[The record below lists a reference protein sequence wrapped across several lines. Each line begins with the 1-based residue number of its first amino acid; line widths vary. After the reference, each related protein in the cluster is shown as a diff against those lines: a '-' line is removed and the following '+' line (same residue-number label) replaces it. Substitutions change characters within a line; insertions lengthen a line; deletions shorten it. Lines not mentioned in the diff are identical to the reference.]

1 MGDVVIPCKLTA
13 EGLRTPI
20 SKRLSCLIQDAPYGW
35 VAPLQNPDE
44 IEVKVHCDGDILS
57 QSLREKCQCDD
68 VFKKYPGAVA
78 IETEGEGLYAAA
90 YDANIEWVIVK
101 GVASYF
107 HRSQSATSEWLSFAS
122 TMAASMVAK
131 MLKDPT
137 VFREWPHY
145 NQAAELASRVAVL
158 SLPPNGAV
166 TADETADETKG
177 ISILPLS
184 PFHVTRRRERE
195 IQKICEAFDR
205 LKESASGSLVSGVF
219 VKGPPGC
226 GKTQLARQFGE
237 EYIKRV
243 ENGRRKIVATLNA
256 RSAESFLESYKE
268 LHEQLKIR
276 KHSVKKGDIRE
287 RIKTYTDDIKS
298 HLRESCCT
306 WLIIVDN
313 LTINDPLRDFWPAP
327 GENSLWG
334 KGRVLVTTQDSDLAP
349 IAHANAEVIGLDS
362 GMTEEDAL
370 HLLSDVS
377 LIKADDDAKGVARVL
392 GYYPLSLACAAV
404 YVRQMTKDRSF
415 SKFSWKNYEEIFQE
429 NVAGVDHSNY
439 AYHNTCYPQSML
451 QAAELAARRM
461 AENKEVLRAAFV
473 FLSYCALQPVPL
485 DTVGQYVLRLAGASG
500 DGKTRG
506 RDDVKRKIASC
517 SLLIYP
523 ETGERGIEVVTL
535 HQVMRCAFSQIRQR
549 PDKKSG
555 SQLESS
561 GNDDVSEER
570 QERNGVLQTLNT
582 VYHNIKGNM
591 KKDAIAMRIIL
602 SPHLKEFIENP
613 GNDQD
618 LEKIDIV
625 EALVYRADSLV
636 HVAGSKNNSCVA
648 LLERAYCITKELER
662 EDLRTCGLRC
672 DLGYSYREAGKLDKA
687 KSVLEEA
694 YRLCEEHTETEWMKL
709 RCRVLNILGFT
720 FREMFQL
727 DKAKEYM
734 KRSVDVTK
742 ITFGKNH
749 VEVGKRLCNLG
760 IILHDRWENDKAMEV
775 LEEAKSIVEASD
787 TSELFIRAQVLN
799 YTAKVHLRWYLGL
812 RFTHPREPSTR
823 KHLEESDTLHSQAL
837 EIYMEHHGDQ
847 QKFTN
852 GVMMT
857 YGTAKLH
864 LGDIKQAQ
872 EMCEK
877 AVQVYRDSGHIA
889 WPRAGTFLA
898 DIFLVRKE
906 YSRAKEF
913 LEEIVKAHD
922 DMSLNVS
929 PGAYHPRALLAEA
942 YANLGNVESAKQ
954 ILKQLLEEWKE
965 KGMHSEHYW
974 VARARAF
981 IETLKSREED
991 VVEFARGQVLSL

>member
-1 MGDVVIPCKLTA
+1 MA
-13 EGLRTPI
+13 
-20 SKRLSCLIQDAPYGW
+20 
-35 VAPLQNPDE
+35 LQ
-44 IEVKVHCDGDILS
+44 
-57 QSLREKCQCDD
+57 
-68 VFKKYPGAVA
+68 
-78 IETEGEGLYAAA
+78 
-90 YDANIEWVIVK
+90 
-101 GVASYF
+101 
-107 HRSQSATSEWLSFAS
+107 
-122 TMAASMVAK
+122 
-131 MLKDPT
+131 LKDEGILFKQGTPT
-137 VFREWPHY
+137 DNELLSLAQDTISVWEKLGLALDLTNSHLDEVDADHSDVLDKSYAMLRKWKESHGVEATFERLAKGLNHKAVNRRDLIDEY
-145 NQAAELASRVAVL
+145 CRDQAAELASRVAVL

-166 TADETADETKG
+166 TADETADETAV
-177 ISILPLS
+177 ISILPGS
-184 PFHVTRRRERE
+184 PFHVTQRRGRE
-195 IQKICEAFDR
+195 IQKICEAFER
-205 LKESASGSLVSGVF
+205 LNESASSSLVSGVF

-226 GKTQLARQFGE
+226 GKTQLARQFGK
-237 EYIKRV
+237 EYIKWV
-243 ENGRRKIVATLNA
+243 ENGRRKIVATLYA
-256 RSAESFLESYKE
+256 RSAESLLESYKE
-268 LHEQLKIR
+268 LHEKLEIR
-276 KHSVKKGDIRE
+276 KHSVEKGDIRE
-287 RIKTYTDDIKS
+287 RIKTYADDIKS

-313 LTINDPLRDFWPAP
+313 LTINDPLRDFWPVP

-334 KGRVLVTTQDSDLAP
+334 KGRVLVTTQDSELAP

-377 LIKADDDAKGVARVL
+377 RIKADDDAKGVARVL

-404 YVRQMTKDRSF
+404 YVRQMREDRPF
-415 SKFSWKNYEEIFQE
+415 SKFSWKNYKDNLQKYF
-429 NVAGVDHSNY
+429 ADVDHSDY
-439 AYHNTCYPQSML
+439 AHHNACYPQSMIP
-451 QAAELAARRM
+451 AAEFAARRM
-461 AENKEVLRAAFV
+461 AENNEVLRAAFV

-485 DTVGQYVLRLAGASG
+485 DTVAQYVVRLASASG
-500 DGKTRG
+500 DGKTRVP
-506 RDDVKRKIASC
+506 DDIKRKIASC

-582 VYHNIKGNM
+582 VYHNIKDNM

-618 LEKIDIV
+618 LEKIHVV
-625 EALVYRADSLV
+625 EALVYLADSLV
-636 HVAGSKNNSCVA
+636 HVAGAKDNSRVA
-648 LLERAYCITKELER
+648 LLERANFINKELER
-662 EDLRTCGLRC
+662 EDLNTCDLLC
-672 DLGYSYREAGKLDKA
+672 DLGYTYREAGKLDKVIP
-687 KSVLEEA
+687 VLEEA
-694 YRLCEEHTETEWMKL
+694 DRLCQDHTETEWMKRRSHL
-709 RCRVLNILGFT
+709 LNVLAFT
-720 FREMFQL
+720 YRESFQL
-727 DKAKEYM
+727 DQAKEYM
-734 KRSVDVTK
+734 KMSVDVTK
-742 ITFGKNH
+742 AAFGKNH
-749 VEVGKRLCNLG
+749 VEVVERLCNLG
-760 IILHDRWENDKAMEV
+760 VILHDRWENDKAMEV
-775 LEEAKSIVEASD
+775 LEEARSIVETSD

-823 KHLEESDTLHSQAL
+823 KHLEESDTLHAQAL

-847 QKFTN
+847 QKFTT

-942 YANLGNVESAKQ
+942 YAKLGNVESAKL

-974 VARARAF
+974 FARARAF
-981 IETLKSREED
+981 IETLKSREEE
-991 VVEFARGQVLSL
+991 VVELARGQVPSL